1 MLPKQK
7 SSGIESQGWY
17 KKQLDTFRT
26 EKEKQGFTKKLASGL
41 VQQLA
46 LAVSATAEDF
56 RPLVEGGGGGGVHD
70 EVLLLQAEAAHSGG
84 CVVAA
89 RP

>member
-1 MLPKQK
+1 M
-7 SSGIESQGWY
+7 
-17 KKQLDTFRT
+17 
-26 EKEKQGFTKKLASGL
+26 
-41 VQQLA
+41 
-46 LAVSATAEDF
+46 SAAAEDF
-56 RPLVEGGGGGGVHD
+56 RPLVEGGGAGGVHD